1 MTSSVNPLKGM
12 IAGVSTTDTPNVT
25 PGGMHKVVGDGPN
38 HQPSGAAL
46 CSYVGMPLGG
56 VPYISPNVSV
66 GTTPIQFFSGSVGV
80 PAPVPGV
87 PMTVPP
93 ANCQPRPR
101 IIEPVV
107 NTKVKINGHLVGVI
121 GDHSDLASMGGGASI
136 GQSPGRTLTGPTIYP
151 KIKIMT
157 KPPTYLV

>member
-1 MTSSVNPLKGM
+1 M
-12 IAGVSTTDTPNVT
+12 IAGVATTDTSNVT
-25 PGGMHKVVGDGPN
+25 PGGMHSVAGGVAN
-38 HQPSGAAL
+38 HAPPAVAL
-46 CSYVGMPLGG
+46 CSYTGMPLGG
-56 VPYISPNVSV
+56 DPYESPNVSV
-66 GTTPIQFFSGSVGV
+66 GVTPIQFYSESVGV

-107 NTKVKINGHLVGVI
+107 NTKVKINGHLVAVI

-157 KPPTYLV
+157 KPPTYMV

>member
-12 IAGVSTTDTPNVT
+12 IAGVATTDTPNVT
-25 PGGMHKVVGDGPN
+25 PGGMHTVVGGVANHGP
-38 HQPSGAAL
+38 PGVAL
-46 CSYVGMPLGG
+46 CSYTGMPLGG
-56 VPYISPNVSV
+56 TPYISPNVSV
-66 GTTPIQFFSGSVGV
+66 GTTPIQFYSASAGV

-87 PMTVPP
+87 PMTFPP

-121 GDHSDLASMGGGASI
+121 GDHSDLAGPSGNQSI
-136 GQSPGRTLTGPTIYP
+136 GQTPGRVLTGPTIYP

>member
-1 MTSSVNPLKGM
+1 M
-12 IAGVSTTDTPNVT
+12 IAGVATTDTTNVT
-25 PGGMHKVVGDGPN
+25 PGGMHTVVGGVANHGPT
-38 HQPSGAAL
+38 ATAL

-56 VPYISPNVSV
+56 APYISPNVSV
-66 GTTPIQFFSGSVGV
+66 GTTPIQFYSASAGV
-80 PAPVPGV
+80 PAPVPGI
-87 PMTVPP
+87 PLTVPP

-136 GQSPGRTLTGPTIYP
+136 GQSPGRVLTGPTIYP

>member
-1 MTSSVNPLKGM
+1 MTSSVNTLKGM
-12 IAGVSTTDTPNVT
+12 IAGVATTDTPNVT
-25 PGGMHKVVGDGPN
+25 PGGMHSVAGGVAN
-38 HQPSGAAL
+38 HAPPAVAL
-46 CSYVGMPLGG
+46 CSYTGMPLGG
-56 VPYISPNVSV
+56 APYISPNVSV
-66 GTTPIQFFSGSVGV
+66 GVTPIQFYSESVGV
-80 PAPVPGV
+80 PAPVPGI

-107 NTKVKINGHLVGVI
+107 NTKVKINGHLVAVI

-157 KPPTYLV
+157 KPPTYMV